1 MVAVAA
7 VCGHPVG
14 YSFKAEVSGLARELI
29 DKEKVYQRACAG
41 CTRHGEAPMECYHD
55 EPCERLI
62 FEFTTAEPVNAVEL
76 PCKIGDEVWGL
87 KLYRDARIPKKGV
100 VHQMYFGEDMT
111 LCICVKKVC
120 RGQWGRN
127 IFATREE
134 AEAAIGGGSIHV

>member
-1 MVAVAA
+1 MCMEEIRKIEPA
-7 VCGHPVG
+7 
-14 YSFKAEVSGLARELI
+14 KATS
-29 DKEKVYQRACAG
+29 
-41 CTRHGEAPMECYHD
+41 
-55 EPCERLI
+55 
-62 FEFTTAEPVNAVEL
+62 L

-87 KLYRDARIPKKGV
+87 KIYRDVRIPKKGV

-111 LCICVKKVC
+111 LCICVKNVC

>member
-29 DKEKVYQRACAG
+29 DKKKFYDKVAFRADLCDP
-41 CTRHGEAPMECYHD
+41 CRD
-55 EPCERLI
+55 EMINLLDDQS
-62 FEFTTAEPVNAVEL
+62 TVDAVEL

>member
-1 MVAVAA
+1 MNQKGERQLIEVGKAKQALQRVRSWFCGDPSTEQDKLAQAVAKM
-7 VCGHPVG
+7 CI
-14 YSFKAEVSGLARELI
+14 EEI
-29 DKEKVYQRACAG
+29 EK
-41 CTRHGEAPMECYHD
+41 
-55 EPCERLI
+55 I
-62 FEFTTAEPVNAVEL
+62 KPVNAVEL

-127 IFATREE
+127 IFAIREE

>member
-1 MVAVAA
+1 MAENAKLIGVREANRALQRVRSWFYGFPPNEQDRLAQAVAKM
-7 VCGHPVG
+7 CI
-14 YSFKAEVSGLARELI
+14 EEI
-29 DKEKVYQRACAG
+29 EK
-41 CTRHGEAPMECYHD
+41 
-55 EPCERLI
+55 I
-62 FEFTTAEPVNAVEL
+62 SPVNAVEL

>member
-1 MVAVAA
+1 MAHKEKLIGEQQVLRAIHRVHSWFCGFPSTEQDKLAQAVARMCMEEIGKIEPAKA
-7 VCGHPVG
+7 VP
-14 YSFKAEVSGLARELI
+14 
-29 DKEKVYQRACAG
+29 
-41 CTRHGEAPMECYHD
+41 
-55 EPCERLI
+55 
-62 FEFTTAEPVNAVEL
+62 L

>member
-1 MVAVAA
+1 MNQKGERQLIEVGKAKQALQRVRSWFYGFPPNEQDRLAQAV
-7 VCGHPVG
+7 VKMC
-14 YSFKAEVSGLARELI
+14 FEEI
-29 DKEKVYQRACAG
+29 EK
-41 CTRHGEAPMECYHD
+41 
-55 EPCERLI
+55 I
-62 FEFTTAEPVNAVEL
+62 SPVNAVEL

-87 KLYRDARIPKKGV
+87 KLYRNARIPKKGV
-100 VHQMYFGEDMT
+100 VHQMYFGDDMQ

>member
-1 MVAVAA
+1 MAENAKLIGAREAKRALQRVHSWFCGYPSTEQDKLAQAVAKM
-7 VCGHPVG
+7 CI
-14 YSFKAEVSGLARELI
+14 EEI
-29 DKEKVYQRACAG
+29 EK
-41 CTRHGEAPMECYHD
+41 
-55 EPCERLI
+55 I
-62 FEFTTAEPVNAVEL
+62 SPVNAVEL

-87 KLYRDARIPKKGV
+87 KLYRDARMPKKGV

-111 LCICVKKVC
+111 LCIFVKKVC